1 MGTARSAPGIFTLS
15 KKGGSMK
22 KGKDRSAKA
31 FFSVEENAREMVK
44 LAFSELG
51 IDAEPKD
58 VKVEDPV
65 VSYLDDNLSLEK
77 LLDKLYTVTLKD
89 GDRNTYCIIGLEN
102 QSKYD
107 PSMLIRAGISSLV
120 ISGWKLKQGEALKPN
135 YIVVLNMSDH
145 EWRGPRTLS
154 ECFSKK
160 DLEFLGPSAVDVR
173 IVVIDPHTMSAE
185 KIRSL
190 RTDLSLVLG
199 VIKYKKDKDAF
210 CDYIRSD
217 KRFTDLKEVTLRLIS
232 ELIDRKLDMEERNM
246 CKALDDLERIRL
258 EEGKAQGFAKG
269 EAQGFAKGEAQGF
282 AKGEAKG
289 RENAIF
295 ELRRKGNLSLEVAAE
310 ALNLSV
316 EEYARREERFFS

>member
-1 MGTARSAPGIFTLS
+1 
-15 KKGGSMK
+15 MK

-145 EWRGPRTLS
+145 EWKGPRTLS

-217 KRFTDLKEVTLRLIS
+217 KRFTDLKEVTMRLI
-232 ELIDRKLDMEERNM
+232 
-246 CKALDDLERIRL
+246 
-258 EEGKAQGFAKG
+258 
-269 EAQGFAKGEAQGF
+269 
-282 AKGEAKG
+282 
-289 RENAIF
+289 
-295 ELRRKGNLSLEVAAE
+295 
-310 ALNLSV
+310 
-316 EEYARREERFFS
+316 

>member
-145 EWRGPRTLS
+145 EWKGPRTLS

-217 KRFTDLKEVTLRLIS
+217 KRFTDLKEVTMRLIS

-258 EEGKAQGFAKG
+258 EE
-269 EAQGFAKGEAQGF
+269 
-282 AKGEAKG
+282 GEAKG

>member
-1 MGTARSAPGIFTLS
+1 
-15 KKGGSMK
+15 MK

-107 PSMLIRAGISSLV
+107 PSMLRRAGISSLV

-217 KRFTDLKEVTLRLIS
+217 ERFTDLKEVTMRLIS

-258 EEGKAQGFAKG
+258 EEG
-269 EAQGFAKGEAQGF
+269 EAQGL
-282 AKGEAKG
+282 AKG